1 MSDFARVNFSDDKK
15 LYPCEREG
23 IHGSVIGRVVDTMTR
38 WKLSGNKEEAFYY
51 AFLGAKNVGA
61 SDFARAKMW
70 FRHIRGLGD
79 TSLIYATKLSAYEV
93 WYRNPYQ
100 AMLYGADLFVE
111 PQFTALN
118 NIRAFIERSVRFFEK
133 YSPCVK
139 SGFSFETDGYTR
151 TITSGDG
158 DYLSVDTLWDMKVL
172 RNSPETKHALQVLM
186 YWIMGQH
193 SGQEIFKNIKKIGI
207 YNPRMDEAYILEV
220 SKIRPEIIRA
230 VEDDVICY

>member
-1 MSDFARVNFSDDKK
+1 M
-15 LYPCEREG
+15 
-23 IHGSVIGRVVDTMTR
+23 
-38 WKLSGNKEEAFYY
+38 
-51 AFLGAKNVGA
+51 GA